1 MCAPPPRVVPANRL
15 LDEVGL
21 ILTEFLV
28 RGKKGEE
35 GKFQRDF
42 FNISFAEERNFLC
55 GGKRGVVGHSKMSF
69 KGVWQHR
76 LMTFFG
82 IRGGNE
88 ELEGITEAKRVS
100 AG

>member
-1 MCAPPPRVVPANRL
+1 MVKRERKGNFKGIFLISLSRRSEIFFVGGREGL
-15 LDEVGL
+15 LV
-21 ILTEFLV
+21 
-28 RGKKGEE
+28 
-35 GKFQRDF
+35 
-42 FNISFAEERNFLC
+42 
-55 GGKRGVVGHSKMSF
+55 KMSF